1 MSAAH
6 RGSGRSIPSSQLV
19 RYGIAGGLSSV
30 VYSAIFL
37 GLAALLPRSW
47 AAGAVPP
54 AFVAAAALGFMLHRR
69 WSFREPGSVAP
80 VQGRADRFFLFQG
93 GGMVLNTLF
102 TWIITGPLHG
112 PTWLA
117 LIPCGTVTPLLT
129 YAIHRRW
136 VFG

>member
-1 MSAAH
+1 M
-6 RGSGRSIPSSQLV
+6 
-19 RYGIAGGLSSV
+19 

-47 AAGAVPP
+47 AVAAVPP
-54 AFVAAAALGFMLHRR
+54 AFLAAAALGFLLHRR
-69 WSFREPGSVAP
+69 WSFRKSGPAAP
-80 VQGRADRFFLFQG
+80 VHGRADRFFVVQG
-93 GGMVLNTLF
+93 GGMILNAFF
-102 TWIITGPLHG
+102 TWAITGPLHG

-117 LIPCGTVTPLLT
+117 LIPCGTVTPLAT